1 MNPSDFYKLVEK
13 DLAQVE
19 QELYRQSSSNVQLVD
34 QIGRYIH
41 DSGGKRIR
49 PAMLLLSSRLCGF
62 DGPVCYRLGAVVEMI
77 HSATLVHDDIIDDA
91 KVRRGQASV
100 NAHWGNEITVLM
112 GDWLYMTSLQL
123 ALGERHFKIL
133 DILCNVTRKM
143 IEGELIQLS
152 VSRNPDVTEEQ
163 HLDISMRKT
172 AFLFSACTQM
182 GAILGSVS
190 EEEEEALRLYGLH
203 VGMAFQMVDDVL
215 DITSNES
222 TLGKPVCSDLREGKL
237 TLPLIY
243 LMRDGEPEHRELI
256 RAIIREDGFGGAHR
270 ERILALVRE
279 YGTAGRVLDKAS
291 EYACQAKKYLAG
303 FPPCQARDALMV
315 IPEYIV
321 ERDR

>member
-1 MNPSDFYKLVEK
+1 LNPSDFYKLVEK

-279 YGTAGRVLDKAS
+279 YGTADRVLDKAS

>member
-1 MNPSDFYKLVEK
+1 MNPQDFYKLVEK
-13 DLAQVE
+13 GLAQVE
-19 QELYRQSSSNVQLVD
+19 QELYRQSSSNVQLIER
-34 QIGRYIH
+34 IGRYIH

-49 PAMLLLSSRLCGF
+49 PAMLLLSSRMCGF
-62 DGPVCYRLGAVVEMI
+62 EGPACHRLGAVVEMI

-91 KVRRGQASV
+91 KMRRGHASV

-112 GDWLYMTSLQL
+112 GDWLYMTSFQM

-133 DILCNVTRKM
+133 DILTSVTRKM

-152 VSRNPDVTEEQ
+152 VSRNPDVTEAQ

-182 GAILGSVS
+182 GGILGSAS
-190 EEEEEALRLYGLH
+190 GEQEEALRLYGLN

-215 DITSNES
+215 DITSDES
-222 TLGKPVCSDLREGKL
+222 TLGKPVCSDLKEGKL

-243 LMRDGEPEHRELI
+243 LMRDGEPEHCELI
-256 RAIIREDGFGGAHR
+256 RTIIREDGFGGVHR
-270 ERILALVRE
+270 DKVLDLVRQ
-279 YGTAGRVLDKAS
+279 YGTADRVLEKAH
-291 EYACQAKKYLAG
+291 EYARQAKGYLADC
-303 FPPCQARDALMV
+303 PDCQARDALMA